1 MLELVDVSKDFDGLH
16 ALSDVSFCVKE
27 GEIVGLIGPNGSGK
41 STCFNVI
48 TGFLTPTSG
57 KVIFGG
63 EDLTRLP
70 VHKIARKGMAR
81 TFQMV
86 RPFLHLTALENVTA
100 GHLFSHAQATT
111 RRDSRARAYAVLEQ
125 VGLAA
130 KADRRAA
137 DLTIVER
144 KWLEVARAL
153 AGSPR
158 LLLLDEFM
166 AGLSTDEIPRALAL
180 IRSINTAGIAVIVV
194 EHIIK
199 TITSTCQRVIVLNAG
214 RKLAEGTSAEII
226 HNQEVIDAYLGH
238 RHAHRQ

>member
-1 MLELVDVSKDFDGLH
+1 
-16 ALSDVSFCVKE
+16 
-27 GEIVGLIGPNGSGK
+27 
-41 STCFNVI
+41 
-48 TGFLTPTSG
+48 
-57 KVIFGG
+57 
-63 EDLTRLP
+63 
-70 VHKIARKGMAR
+70 
-81 TFQMV
+81 
-86 RPFLHLTALENVTA
+86 
-100 GHLFSHAQATT
+100 
-111 RRDSRARAYAVLEQ
+111 
-125 VGLAA
+125 
-130 KADRRAA
+130 
-137 DLTIVER
+137 
-144 KWLEVARAL
+144 LEVARAL